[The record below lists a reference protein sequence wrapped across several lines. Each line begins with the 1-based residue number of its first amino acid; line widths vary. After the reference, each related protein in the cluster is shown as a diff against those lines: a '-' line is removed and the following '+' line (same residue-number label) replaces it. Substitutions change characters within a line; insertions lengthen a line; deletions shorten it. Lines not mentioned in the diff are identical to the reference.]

1 MRSSTWC
8 LLTAS
13 AILCLAVSL
22 APYDHLQ
29 PVYEITKWSC
39 YPEVYNHVSMIASS
53 GHQILQRLV
62 RVAELLA
69 IILLAG
75 VTTFAYRTRF
85 WSWVPKP
92 DKVSALSDY

>member
-8 LLTAS
+8 LLTAF

-29 PVYEITKWSC
+29 PVCEVTKWSC
-39 YPEVYNHVSMIASS
+39 CPEVYNHVSVFAGSEIRTS
-53 GHQILQRLV
+53 QRLV
-62 RVAELLA
+62 HIAELLA
-69 IILLAG
+69 IVLLAG

-92 DKVSALSDY
+92 DKVSALFNY